1 MTEKTM
7 GAEPLDTKHWTKSNQ
22 VRFLQFTLNSN
33 TDHKNPSNAFD
44 MSRQLI
50 HIGLIAIQVLG
61 LNGSSKIR

>member
-33 TDHKNPSNAFD
+33 TDH
-44 MSRQLI
+44 
-50 HIGLIAIQVLG
+50 
-61 LNGSSKIR
+61 